1 MMSAWMTS
9 AFGNPASVSERIGI
23 SSGSISTAT
32 TCRARSARY
41 WVSVPMPGPIS
52 RTQSPGSM
60 QAESAILP
68 STLVSIRKFCPNFF
82 RNRKSYFLMI
92 SMVFCGFPSSG
103 IFFSQ
108 LLLFVYGICRPG
120 FARAGSSIRLFQSAS
135 FGKHRRAFSRVM
147 SMTSCLEIPRSSATA
162 SATSGRNSEE
172 FRCPRWGTG
181 AR

>member
-82 RNRKSYFLMI
+82 RNRKSYFLMM

-103 IFFSQ
+103 IFFSR
-108 LLLFVYGICRPG
+108 LLSLYELSLPAVFPGRVLFH
-120 FARAGSSIRLFQSAS
+120 LFQSAS